1 MGAAYDNNHISAADA
16 VCACWHADCAGQ
28 AVQRDRGGG
37 APGKDAGADKA
48 EPCGEGK
55 TKQSDSKEGKEC
67 ASLKAGSY

>member
-1 MGAAYDNNHISAADA
+1 MRLSNDSNHIGAADPVYACRRADR
-16 VCACWHADCAGQ
+16 AGQ

-55 TKQSDSKEGKEC
+55 TKQSDSKESKEC